1 MRCNLFTFKL
11 YVNEDKGELFQ
22 SILIGC
28 DKINVPYDWGFD
40 IDITGEYLTAVFT
53 FNEEKYTEFKNI
65 IGNVLFEAI
74 IEAEKFYFLDKTI
87 EFKMVA
93 PKNRLALIKA
103 LTFFDKL
110 TDKEDFDK
118 AFSEVKDE
126 VFVSSLLKFKLG
138 GMLKR
143 WEEISK
149 IANDNSLYFLSSD
162 TFSELLR
169 FLIES
174 LEPVEKCVRVVF
186 NKSGY
191 EIFNSSSERVDSEE
205 ESDDIFL
212 ITKLITLSPEKIII
226 ENSSLNP
233 DMAGMVISLFERR
246 VEVKR

>member
-1 MRCNLFTFKL
+1 MRCNLYTFKL
-11 YVNEDKGELFQ
+11 YVDEDKGALFQ

-40 IDITGEYLTAVFT
+40 IDITGEYLCAVFS
-53 FNEEKYTEFKNI
+53 FDEGKYAEFKYI

-74 IEAEKFYFLDKTI
+74 IEAEKFYFLDEKI
-87 EFKMVA
+87 EFKMVD
-93 PKNRLALIKA
+93 PKNRIALIKA

-138 GMLKR
+138 GMFKR
-143 WEEISK
+143 WEEIAK
-149 IANDNSLYFLSSD
+149 IANENSLYFLSSD
-162 TFSELLR
+162 TFTELLK

-174 LEPVEKCVRVVF
+174 LDPVEKCVRVVF

-191 EIFNSSSERVDSEE
+191 EIYNSSSEKVESEE

-212 ITKLITLSPEKIII
+212 ITKLISLSPEKI
-226 ENSSLNP
+226 EVVNSNLNP
-233 DMAGMVISLFERR
+233 DMAGMLMSLFERR